1 MPKQSEQMQSQ
12 SNLLIQMN
20 TITTTIPSVI
30 SISPE
35 MTTKR

>member
-1 MPKQSEQMQSQ
+1 MQSQ

-30 SISPE
+30 SLTGNDNQAIIPLAKSS
-35 MTTKR
+35 